1 MKRYIDCDG
10 VILNTEAGLFDG
22 YDKLKKVDL
31 TYKRLQYLQ
40 NLDWEAWVEQAGFI
54 GDAYEVLKF
63 YDPSMADILTKVHS
77 LNEARVKINFFR
89 GHGIRN
95 NIIIVPNGISK
106 ASVVNAK
113 GNILVDDSAT
123 NLEEWNIAEGCSIY
137 MGKKELS
144 YPRIESLSEVM
155 DDEKVK
161 KLMLRI

>member
-22 YDKLKKVDL
+22 YDKLKKVDP

-113 GNILVDDSAT
+113 GNI
-123 NLEEWNIAEGCSIY
+123 
-137 MGKKELS
+137 
-144 YPRIESLSEVM
+144 
-155 DDEKVK
+155 
-161 KLMLRI
+161 